1 VHDQNGIE
9 QGHQTGLNRN
19 VKQQGEINGR
29 TFSIFDDGSIEVETG
44 QGIQRFK
51 SFAELNAAASRNGQ
65 ARQVPP
71 SQ

>member
-1 VHDQNGIE
+1 
-9 QGHQTGLNRN
+9 